1 MRPSLPPVMVEV
13 YGTACLCMVLPN
25 YLLEVSLVD
34 RRLVYSRVLVLEDSH
49 SLHTALDE
57 DRRSVVALEYA
68 SNLEASQNH
77 GHEGHPEADVV
88 VGEQQFLL

>member
-1 MRPSLPPVMVEV
+1 
-13 YGTACLCMVLPN
+13 
-25 YLLEVSLVD
+25 
-34 RRLVYSRVLVLEDSH
+34 VLVLEDFH

-88 VGEQQFLL
+88 VGEQQFLP